1 MGRWHRA
8 DVGADWAPVRKA
20 KQMEKMIKKLT
31 ARERAM
37 VAKYLQWWQDAAVF
51 AKPGD
56 TVTEYGLCYAV
67 RYAEDPAIRAEWA
80 RMQDLMA
87 MLFDGDEFPFGESD
101 YWKRHEAGTQHL
113 SPARRAWVANTLTL
127 LEKIQ

>member
-1 MGRWHRA
+1 MEQLLKTFSPA
-8 DVGADWAPVRKA
+8 DRTL
-20 KQMEKMIKKLT
+20 LT
-31 ARERAM
+31 N
-37 VAKYLQWWQDAAVF
+37 YLQWWQATAAT

-67 RYAEDPAIRAEWA
+67 RYAEDPAIRAEWD
-80 RMQDLMA
+80 RTEDLME
-87 MLFDGDEFPFGESD
+87 MLFDGDEFPFGEFD

>member
-1 MGRWHRA
+1 
-8 DVGADWAPVRKA
+8 
-20 KQMEKMIKKLT
+20 MEQMIKRLMKADRALLT
-31 ARERAM
+31 N
-37 VAKYLQWWQDAAVF
+37 YLQWWQDAAVF

-56 TVTEYGLCYAV
+56 TVTEYGLCHAV
-67 RYAEDPAIRAEWA
+67 RYAEDPAIRAEWD
-80 RMQDLMA
+80 RTEDLMA

-101 YWKRHEAGTQHL
+101 FWRRRSAGTQHL